1 MNTFLINKSIP
12 SIEVVTNMQTLYL
25 HQRAQRIVY
34 SKWCSDFKN
43 DFFRK
48 HRRKKEMKKG
58 RGKLLCLITF

>member
-12 SIEVVTNMQTLYL
+12 SIEVVTNMQTFYL

-43 DFFRK
+43 YFFLESTEER
-48 HRRKKEMKKG
+48 KKG
-58 RGKLLCLITF
+58 RKEEGSYFV